1 VQATS
6 YAQARD
12 ALHRAGARLVF
23 VGTGSG
29 EQAGEYLFRYE
40 QVAPFP
46 APLYLDASRESHKAF
61 KLPSGIFRSIV
72 PPIVFGVPRYGCGG
86 ACEGIALAYRN
97 WNLAGSSWQQGGTFV
112 LRKKREAGGEGMYD
126 VVYGRPESHPADFA
140 PMADVLEAAGVP
152 ADEIPEATRLAPG
165 ECLSRY
171 LAKRAEV
178 ERAGGKKAA
187 EVMECEGGQ
196 CELPPKVAQVPGQV

>member
-1 VQATS
+1 MQATS
-6 YAQARD
+6 YSQALD

-23 VGTGSG
+23 IGTGSG
-29 EQAGEYLFRYE
+29 EQAGEYLHRYE

-46 APLYLDASRESHKAF
+46 APLFLDASRESHRAF
-61 KLPSGIFRSIV
+61 KLRSGIFRSIV

-86 ACEGIALAYRN
+86 AFEGIALAYRN

-112 LRKKREAGGEGMYD
+112 LRKHASEGEGMYD

-140 PMADVLEAAGVP
+140 PLADVLAAAGVP
-152 ADEIPEATRLAPG
+152 AEEIPDATRLPPG

-171 LAKRAEV
+171 LAKRGEV
-178 ERAGGKKAA
+178 ERNGGKKAA
-187 EVMECEGGQ
+187 EVMDCEGGQ
-196 CELPPKVAQVPGQV
+196 CELPPRADTDKV